1 MQTLDSTVIYRLVL
15 LTSLSSTSF
24 YLKNFWL
31 HDVACGLLV
40 PWPGIEPVPSALEA
54 GSFPWYLLLM
64 CLIGEQWTV
73 GLSSSNDRSSVWL
86 EGLESAWEWL
96 TVYSRGRGEANRWWA
111 TESGSINHHRNEQE
125 APCTAILAKQ
135 LLTVPSWRGWCQR
148 EYSGVLR
155 KLEFL
160 FWLSFTYEKQT
171 HDRMSHY
178 TYHNKSLS
186 TRHSSSAN
194 RGTFWATRWE
204 VPSNTITSLYPF
216 FPTNWKAYILLS
228 VPVRLCNFISRPLYT
243 RFYSQSWVFFET
255 SIKCLWI
262 SFKNIFI
269 MSNYPWRLHSL
280 WRGGWWKTMML
291 FLQMSF
297 AENARSEADQMT
309 SPFQV
314 FFNRWRWKEN
324 AKKWILVLNFF
335 FFSKSP

>member
-1 MQTLDSTVIYRLVL
+1 MSNWVRKRKSSQKRTG
-15 LTSLSSTSF
+15 STS
-24 YLKNFWL
+24 YC
-31 HDVACGLLV
+31 H
-40 PWPGIEPVPSALEA
+40 
-54 GSFPWYLLLM
+54 
-64 CLIGEQWTV
+64 
-73 GLSSSNDRSSVWL
+73 LS
-86 EGLESAWEWL
+86 
-96 TVYSRGRGEANRWWA
+96 
-111 TESGSINHHRNEQE
+111 Q
-125 APCTAILAKQ
+125 Q

-178 TYHNKSLS
+178 PHHNKSLS

-194 RGTFWATRWE
+194 RGTFWATRWK
-204 VPSNTITSLYPF
+204 VPSNTIKSLYPF
-216 FPTNWKAYILLS
+216 FRTHWKTYILLS
-228 VPVRLCNFISRPLYT
+228 VPDRLCNFISRPLYS

-324 AKKWILVLNFF
+324 AKKWILVWNFF
-335 FFSKSP
+335 FQIPLILSIFWLLSGQKKTLRSSNLISKGPTYIQMSELKSNQVHLKTKGQR